1 MASKSVK
8 AELKAAKAAV
18 GKKEYH
24 EVARICQVRTVPS
37 STAFTK
43 FMISGN
49 MIHSHWLQTNMQEI
63 FAAEEGNY
71 MGHVFAG
78 LAAIELG
85 RPDQARE
92 HYKTAIAAQ
101 PGDPLAWKVN
111 KIICNVLIP
120 QHPNDQLCNWP
131 AFILILHRHHKY

>member
-8 AELKAAKAAV
+8 AQLKAAKAAV

-24 EVARICQVRTVPS
+24 EVARICQVRTVS
-37 STAFTK
+37 LKALHLLNLWSAVLH
-43 FMISGN
+43 GN
-49 MIHSHWLQTNMQEI
+49 MIHSYWLQTNMQEI

-71 MGHVFAG
+71 VGHVFAG

-92 HYKTAIAAQ
+92 HYKTALAAQ
-101 PGDPLAWKVN
+101 PGDPLAWKV
-111 KIICNVLIP
+111 I
-120 QHPNDQLCNWP
+120 
-131 AFILILHRHHKY
+131 